1 MLSMGRSIAAHA
13 MRALFVVGVLLLF
26 STWGGHAVRAQPAAG
41 AAPHIE
47 WEVKNRFRLFRS
59 EADFQRHIAASR
71 SDGVLGAERR
81 LAISSEGRGWAR
93 DTVERLCLDR
103 AGRLM
108 DICDRDGVR
117 ENYLSPR
124 DHPVGVVLAGAVPP
138 NVNCV
143 WAFDDGE
150 GDPRQVEAPCD
161 EEVKLRVAYG
171 KTTVA
176 SVDIALPDGTAQRVV
191 TEVAVRDLLIA
202 GMGDSVAAGEGNP
215 DRPVRLSDTGFCFR
229 RFLGGSISEY
239 YRPGRDSFTGN
250 RSCGVEPSSDS
261 GAENWARQSAR
272 WESGPCHRSLYSY
285 QTRAALALAIE
296 SPHLAVTF
304 LPLACSGAT
313 IGAGF
318 LGSQRITECPS
329 PGTSA
334 ACSGSVRAQITAL
347 TEALAKAR
355 AGRSDRTLDL
365 VLLTIGANDIRFAGL
380 VGHVII
386 ES

>member
-1 MLSMGRSIAAHA
+1 MARIVLRLLALA
-13 MRALFVVGVLLLF
+13 ALFMHLSGALPV
-26 STWGGHAVRAQPAAG
+26 SRAEAQG
-41 AAPHIE
+41 AMQIS
-47 WEVKNRFRLFRS
+47 WEVRNRFRLFRS

-161 EEVKLRVAYG
+161 EEVKLRVVYG

-191 TEVAVRDLLIA
+191 TDIAVRDLLIA
-202 GMGDSVAAGEGNP
+202 GMGDSIAAGEGNP
-215 DRPVRLSDTGFCFR
+215 DRPVRLSDTGFCYR

-239 YRPGRDSFTGN
+239 YRPGRDGFTGN
-250 RSCGVEPSSDS
+250 RSCAVESGSDS

-272 WESGPCHRSLYSY
+272 WSRDGCAM
-285 QTRAALALAIE
+285 AA
-296 SPHLAVTF
+296 SSRPR
-304 LPLACSGAT
+304 CC
-313 IGAGF
+313 
-318 LGSQRITECPS
+318 R
-329 PGTSA
+329 
-334 ACSGSVRAQITAL
+334 
-347 TEALAKAR
+347 
-355 AGRSDRTLDL
+355 
-365 VLLTIGANDIRFAGL
+365 
-380 VGHVII
+380 
-386 ES
+386 